1 MRRKLQTSNCEMG
14 KLYVVSTPIGNLK
27 DITLRAL
34 EILKGVDIIACE
46 DTRHTRKLLSHYSI
60 KRSLVSYF
68 EHNKFIRGRYLV
80 ERLKEGK
87 RIALVSDSGTPG
99 ISDPGYYVINL
110 AIENEIEVVPIP
122 GASALLCGLTASGC
136 PTDRFAF
143 EGYLPQRKKRRR
155 DRLLELRDEVR
166 TAIFYEAPHRLLSSL
181 KDIQEVLGDRKIVI
195 GRELTKRFEEIRRGE
210 VGELIQH
217 FIEHRPRG
225 EFVIILPKGE
235 KR

>member
-1 MRRKLQTSNCEMG
+1 MG

-34 EILKGVDIIACE
+34 ETLKKVDIIAAE
-46 DTRHTRKLLSHYSI
+46 DTRRTRKLLTHYSI
-60 KRSLVSYF
+60 KKPLVSYF

-87 RIALVSDSGTPG
+87 SIALVSDSGTPG

-110 AIENEIEVVPIP
+110 AIENGIDVIPIP
-122 GASALLCGLTASGC
+122 GASALLCALSASGC
-136 PTDRFAF
+136 PTDRFVF
-143 EGYLPQRKKRRR
+143 EGYLPVRRKRRR
-155 DRLLELRDEVR
+155 DLLGELKDEPR
-166 TAIFYEAPHRLLSSL
+166 TVIFYEAPHRLLRSL
-181 KDIQEVLGDRKIVI
+181 EDIREVLGDRKVVL
-195 GRELTKRFEEIRRGE
+195 GRELTKKFEEIRRAN

-217 FIEHRPRG
+217 FVEHKPRG
-225 EFVIILPKGE
+225 EFVIILPKEG